1 MKRKLI
7 IYLAVLTVLIVFG
20 AFAGYLLVRDKP
32 EKSDVIVVL
41 DGDSLDE
48 RYERGMALLRAGYG
62 KHLFLD
68 TDDDSHFYGHRPTEY
83 AANFL
88 KEDAKEML
96 PYVSVCPY
104 SDNSTITESIYVH
117 KCLNSL
123 PALSPHK
130 VLLVTS
136 DWHSARALSIFR
148 KKLPQYQWSVASI
161 YDLRLFGPHWWRH
174 REWAKTTFEEWLRVA
189 WWNAIDR
196 WR

>member
-7 IYLAVLTVLIVFG
+7 IYLAVLTIIILFG
-20 AFAGYLLVRDKP
+20 AFAGSLLVRDNP

-48 RYERGMALLRAGYG
+48 RYERGMQLLRDGYG
-62 KHLFLD
+62 HHLFLD
-68 TDDDSHFYGHRPTEY
+68 TSDESHFYGHKPTEY

-88 KEDAKEML
+88 KEDAKDML

-104 SDNSTITESIYVH
+104 LEDSTVSETIYVH
-117 KCLNSL
+117 KCLN
-123 PALSPHK
+123 AVSPHK

-136 DWHSARALSIFR
+136 DWHSARALSVFR
-148 KKLPQYQWSVASI
+148 KKLPQYQWSVASAH
-161 YDLRLFGPHWWRH
+161 DLRLFGPHWWRH
-174 REWAKTTFEEWLRVA
+174 REWAKTTLQEWTKVV
-189 WWNAIDR
+189 WWNVIDR

>member
-1 MKRKLI
+1 MKRKLT
-7 IYLAVLTVLIVFG
+7 IYLAVLTLVVLFG
-20 AFAGYLLVRDKP
+20 VFAGYLLVRDKP

-48 RYERGMALLRAGYG
+48 RYQRGMELLRAGYG

-68 TDDDSHFYGHRPTEY
+68 TNGESHLYGHKPTEY

-104 SDNSTITESIYVH
+104 NEDSTIAEAIYVNR
-117 KCLNSL
+117 CLKT
-123 PALSPHK
+123 LSPHK

-136 DWHSARALSIFR
+136 DWHSARALSVFR
-148 KKLPQYQWSVASI
+148 KKLPQYQWSVASSQ
-161 YDLRLFGPHWWRH
+161 DLRLFGPRWWRH
-174 REWAKTTFEEWLRVA
+174 REWAKTTLGEWMKVV
-189 WWNAIDR
+189 WWNMIDR

>member
-7 IYLAVLTVLIVFG
+7 TYLVALTFLGVFG
-20 AFAGYLLVRDKP
+20 FFAGNMLVRDNP
-32 EKSDVIVVL
+32 EKSDAIVVL

-48 RYERGMALLRAGYG
+48 RYERGMQLLRAGYG

-68 TDDDSHFYGHRPTEY
+68 TSDETHFYGHKPTEY

-88 KEDAKEML
+88 KEDAKEMV

-104 SDNSTITESIYVH
+104 LDDSTVTETIYVNR
-117 KCLNSL
+117 CLQS
-123 PALSPHK
+123 LSPHK

-136 DWHSARALSIFR
+136 DWHTARALSIFR
-148 KKLPQYQWSVASI
+148 KKLPQYQWSIAAAHDI
-161 YDLRLFGPHWWRH
+161 RLFGPHWWRH
-174 REWAKTTFEEWLRVA
+174 REWAKTTLHEWVKVI
-189 WWNAIDR
+189 WWNVIDR

>member
-7 IYLAVLTVLIVFG
+7 TYLTALTFLGVFG
-20 AFAGYLLVRDKP
+20 FFAGTMLVRDNP
-32 EKSDVIVVL
+32 QKSDAIVVL
-41 DGDSLDE
+41 DGDSVDE
-48 RYERGMALLRAGYG
+48 RYERGMQLLRAGYG

-68 TDDDSHFYGHRPTEY
+68 TSDETHFYGHKPTEY

-104 SDNSTITESIYVH
+104 LDDSTVTETIYVNR
-117 KCLNSL
+117 CLQQ
-123 PALSPHK
+123 LSPHK

-136 DWHSARALSIFR
+136 DWHTARALSIFR
-148 KKLPQYQWSVASI
+148 KKLPQYEWSIAAAHDI
-161 YDLRLFGPHWWRH
+161 RLFGPHWWRH
-174 REWAKTTFEEWLRVA
+174 REWAKTTLHEWVKMV
-189 WWNAIDR
+189 WWNLIDR